1 MNDKIVLEL
10 DNISDEDR
18 EIIAEIIKRNTKW
31 KDEYPYN
38 DPTKILYY
46 LCSNGH
52 IAKAYGNHLE
62 EEHLIG
68 NIYKTKAEAEK
79 AREKKLIYYKLKR
92 YADYCWTI
100 RNINPKNIWNSDT
113 LRKYTLTKQPGTNI
127 IHISQNELQAL
138 GPIYFPTE
146 QSALQAI
153 DIIGKGNILK
163 LFEYTEN

>member
-38 DPTKILYY
+38 NPTKILYY

-52 IAKAYGNHLE
+52 VAKAYGNHLE

-79 AREKKLIYYKLKR
+79 AMEKKLIYYKLKR
-92 YADYCWTI
+92 YANYCWTI
-100 RNINPKNIWNSDT
+100 RNINPNNIWNSDT

-127 IHISQNELQAL
+127 IHVSQNELQAL
-138 GPIYFPTE
+138 GHIYFPTE

-163 LFEYTEN
+163 LF